1 MHVHAYCADGE
12 AKFWIEPEVHVAKNH
27 GLSETQL
34 AEAAHVVKERR
45 HEITEAWREHFG
57 S

>member
-1 MHVHAYCADGE
+1 MHVHVYYAGGE

-27 GLSETQL
+27 GLSGTQL
-34 AEAAHVVKERR
+34 GEVLRVVRERR
-45 HEITEAWREHFG
+45 DEIAHAWREHFG

>member
-1 MHVHAYCADGE
+1 MHVYCADGE

-34 AEAAHVVKERR
+34 AEALRVVMERR
-45 HEITEAWREHFG
+45 DEIADAWREHFG